1 MSSIKTVATFAII
14 IGCFA
19 VLYPRFLHPMML
31 RICGLQTKSSDD
43 VSDTPPGRN
52 TRSGIRPEDR
62 LPPHMGH
69 QGGDHRQHMR
79 PGPHPG
85 MRAAAEMQRQ
95 QTQHGGGRGM
105 MGIVLP
111 MYAVG
116 IVLYLVYTLV
126 KVFGKKDKELESGGS
141 WGCLTETQAAYSNPL
156 SQTPLDPLKTQD
168 FNSIISKDKKK
179 ELENLLL
186 KADDKSISEAEM
198 KELQRRLE
206 ETESQMTQILKAMR
220 LVQNKVVDHTQVH
233 HPVHGTT
240 SWWGW
245 VEIIQ
250 TKARGGKINKSE
262 KDQETPDESK
272 AGASGADGVDN
283 VRMEEAGHCH
293 TTHKTEEDKKQAHCE
308 GEDSRQGKDGDTEED
323 NGKEDESKEFEEN
336 KEEEDV
342 ILQSREETDEK
353 NVRHRQVSQPQAQ

>member
-31 RICGLQTKSSDD
+31 RIFGLQTKRSDD

-52 TRSGIRPEDR
+52 MHSGMRPEDR

-126 KVFGKKDKELESGGS
+126 KVFGKKDKEMESSSNWGS
-141 WGCLTETQAAYSNPL
+141 LTGTHAAYSNPL

-168 FNSIISKDKKK
+168 INSIISKDKKK

-206 ETESQMTQILKAMR
+206 ETESQMTQILAAMR
-220 LVQNKVVDHTQVH
+220 LVQNKVVDQTQEQRGRSQDSS
-233 HPVHGTT
+233 PDMD
-240 SWWGW
+240 SF
-245 VEIIQ
+245 EIVN
-250 TKARGGKINKSE
+250 KGRKINKSE
-262 KDQETPDESK
+262 TDQETPEEGK
-272 AGASGADGVDN
+272 AGTTGAGEVDN
-283 VRMEEAGHCH
+283 VGMEEAGHCH
-293 TTHKTEEDKKQAHCE
+293 SAHKREDKEQARCD
-308 GEDSRQGKDGDTEED
+308 GEDSRQDKDGDPEED
-323 NGKEDESKEFEEN
+323 NRKGDESIEEVD
-336 KEEEDV
+336 DV
-342 ILQSREETDEK
+342 ILQSREDTDEK